1 MNDQGVREIQ
11 LSGKQLVFLF
21 MAAVVFTVAVF
32 LLGVS
37 VGRGVRDNT
46 GGAVMASVPG
56 GTKPP
61 EVPPPTKTGP
71 GDLTYDT
78 ALQTPKAGEGTK
90 APDLPKV
97 GSPDPAKQRET
108 QGLPPATSPPPPPPP
123 PTETKTPSPA
133 ATKATPP
140 AETKSA
146 PAATKPAPAA
156 APAATGAYWV
166 QVGLFKDRSNAE
178 KLVRELKAEGV
189 VATLQP
195 AGGSVRVRVGPFD
208 DRTQA
213 EATAKRLARH
223 KAMVTR

>member
-1 MNDQGVREIQ
+1 MSDQGVREIQ

-21 MAAVVFTVAVF
+21 MAAVVFTVVVF

-46 GGAVMASVPG
+46 GGAPVMASVPG
-56 GTKPP
+56 GAKSSELPP
-61 EVPPPTKTGP
+61 ATKTGP
-71 GDLTYDT
+71 GDLTYDK
-78 ALQTPKAGEGTK
+78 ALQSPKPGEGTK
-90 APDLPKV
+90 PPADLPKV
-97 GSPDPAKQRET
+97 DPPDPAKQRET

-123 PTETKTPSPA
+123 AGTKSP
-133 ATKATPP
+133 PP

-146 PAATKPAPAA
+146 TPPPATKPPAPA
-156 APAATGAYWV
+156 PIPPATGAYWV

-178 KLVRELKAEGV
+178 NLVRELKAEGF